1 MFWIISCTC
10 CKFFFQSVAYLLI
23 NFFLIEAE
31 VIYNVVLVSGVQ
43 PSDSDMCVC
52 LCVCVSQVI
61 QIMCVCVSKVI
72 QIRVCVYFFR
82 FFPII
87 GYNKILNIIP
97 GAI

>member
-52 LCVCVSQVI
+52 VCVCQPSDSDNVCVCQQSDSDTCVCVL
-61 QIMCVCVSKVI
+61 
-72 QIRVCVYFFR
+72 F
-82 FFPII
+82 
-87 GYNKILNIIP
+87 
-97 GAI
+97 

>member
-1 MFWIISCTC
+1 M
-10 CKFFFQSVAYLLI
+10 
-23 NFFLIEAE
+23 
-31 VIYNVVLVSGVQ
+31 LVSGVQ
-43 PSDSDMCVC
+43 PSDSDMCV
-52 LCVCVSQVI
+52 CVCVSQVI